1 MVKCVISDLGRV
13 ILFFDNHIF
22 FRKIAEHSPFSAEE
36 IAGMVHDYYEF
47 IVDYDSGRISS
58 QEFYSRV
65 VQILKAEI
73 DDNSFFTIYN
83 DVFTLNP
90 PVLQALTRLRSRYRL
105 VLLSNTDVQRFGFIR
120 RKFPEILIFD
130 AYVLSFEVGAIKP
143 DPIIYQEALNEAGA
157 KAQECLFI
165 DDIPANVEAAE
176 NLGMMSILYGPETE
190 LEDELRRKGVE
201 IP

>member
-36 IAGMVHDYYEF
+36 IAGMVHDYHEF
-47 IVDYDSGRISS
+47 IVDYDSGRLSS

-73 DDNSFFTIYN
+73 DDNSFFAIYN

-143 DPIIYQEALNEAGA
+143 DPIIYREALNEAGA

-176 NLGMMSILYGPETE
+176 KLGMMSILYGPETE